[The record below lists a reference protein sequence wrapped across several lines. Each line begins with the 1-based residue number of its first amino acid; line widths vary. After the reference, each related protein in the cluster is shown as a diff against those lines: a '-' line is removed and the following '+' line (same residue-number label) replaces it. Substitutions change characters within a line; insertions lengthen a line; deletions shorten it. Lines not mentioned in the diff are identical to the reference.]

1 MISVPPVPLSGRS
14 IVFVHAHPDD
24 EAIFTGVTMSRLAAF
39 GARVVLVTATA
50 GEEGGTAARRL
61 AELEAACASLGV
73 ARLGCSA
80 DATRAWPARRPT
92 STRTHWWERT
102 SRRAYP
108 SGG

>member
-50 GEEGGTAARRL
+50 GEEGGAARRL
-61 AELEAACASLGV
+61 AELEAACAALGV
-73 ARLGCSA
+73 ARLELLGRRDSGMAGTSA
-80 DATRAWPARRPT
+80 NKHPHALVGADIAAL
-92 STRTHWWERT
+92 
-102 SRRAYP
+102 YP